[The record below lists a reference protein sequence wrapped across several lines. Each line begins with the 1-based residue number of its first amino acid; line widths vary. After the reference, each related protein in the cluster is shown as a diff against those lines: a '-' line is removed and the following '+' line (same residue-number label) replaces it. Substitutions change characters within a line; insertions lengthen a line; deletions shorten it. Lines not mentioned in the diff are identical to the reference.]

1 MTRLFRITAIVE
13 AQDEHDAEAVHDDII
28 RAICPHPGGT
38 EHPCPRGWMTCSTS
52 WTPTRLPR
60 GWSLTP

>member
-1 MTRLFRITAIVE
+1 MTRLSRISAIVE

-38 EHPCPRGWMTCSTS
+38 EHSCVRAAG
-52 WTPTRLPR
+52 
-60 GWSLTP
+60 